1 MSIRQ
6 DRNRRRLRRR
16 LSPAAAESQSQRF
29 THARYPRR
37 GVVLDTSGL
46 FQSLEFALALHDV
59 LVVPLDFDR
68 LLEPSL
74 EILGHDLIV
83 RRVPDFGGL
92 ETTFGLKTR
101 LVEGLA
107 APEKEADAVVELAVA
122 DNRISVQEPHWV
134 PV

>member
-1 MSIRQ
+1 MCSAQKSANHRPISI
-6 DRNRRRLRRR
+6 
-16 LSPAAAESQSQRF
+16 
-29 THARYPRR
+29 AR
-37 GVVLDTSGL
+37 VC
-46 FQSLEFALALHDV
+46 LALDDV

-92 ETTFGLKTR
+92 ETTFGFKAR

-107 APEKEADAVVELAVA
+107 AAEKEADTVLELAVA
-122 DNRISVQEPHWV
+122 DNRISVQEPHRV
-134 PV
+134 PVPDL